1 MDVAYKPLVRPPLD
15 LDDSHVEHVELQAIA
30 KQQLRL

>member
-15 LDDSHVEHVELQAIA
+15 SDDSQVEQVELQATA